1 MAVKKSKVT
10 GWLII
15 GAIGVVF
22 GDIGTSPLYALQA
35 IFGVSHL
42 QFTSHDIVGAVSLII
57 WAITLV
63 VTIKYV
69 GLVMRANNNGEGG
82 IMALIALMNRTKITK
97 TKKAFFVLLGLV
109 GLALFYGDSVITPA
123 ISVMS
128 AVEGTR
134 LIIPEFT
141 PYVVP
146 LTLAI
151 LIGLFIL
158 QARGTGSIGKL
169 FGPIMVLWFAV
180 SAIGGFIQILH
191 HPAILA
197 ALLPTTALTFFIDH
211 PIAGFVAMGAVILAV
226 TGVEA
231 LYSDM
236 GHFGRDA
243 VSRSWLYII
252 FPAILLTYLGQGAL
266 VTVHPEA
273 IHSAYFLMF
282 APELRLPIIIL
293 ATAATL
299 IASQAVISGAFSLT
313 QQAIQL
319 GFAPRLTVKH
329 TSSNEVGQV
338 YVPFI
343 NWLLATLVVLTVVI
357 FQSSESLAGAYGFA
371 VSGALAVDTLFL
383 ILLMRRMWHYSMA
396 LVIIAATVFTSIDIM
411 FLSSSLSKLLHGAW
425 MPIIIAAIGFTFIS
439 TWYKGHTY
447 IARERKRVEG
457 TLTSFVTQ
465 LHHSN
470 IPRIPGNAIYLGHHP
485 GNAPLAL
492 HESLEQLHEIHE
504 NILVVTVEV
513 TDKPHVPEQHRVVFD
528 GLGHPNDGIS
538 HITLQFGYQDIPNV
552 PRALALA
559 RGAHAEFDF
568 DPFKATY
575 FSTVTQPVI
584 VRNHRM
590 AKWRKSLYLFMQRN
604 ANNPTDYYRIP
615 IDQTVEMRAFL
626 EL

>member
-1 MAVKKSKVT
+1 MKKSNVT
-10 GWLII
+10 GWLIV

-35 IFGVSHL
+35 IFGVSQL
-42 QFTSHDIVGAVSLII
+42 SFTTHDIQGAVSLII

-69 GLVMRANNNGEGG
+69 GLMMRASNNGEGG
-82 IMALIALMNRTKITK
+82 IMALIALMNRTKISQR
-97 TKKAFFVLLGLV
+97 KKGIFVLIGLV

-134 LIIPEFT
+134 LIMPDFA

-146 LTLAI
+146 LTIII
-151 LIGLFIL
+151 LIGLFVL
-158 QARGTGSIGKL
+158 QSRGTGSIGKL

-180 SAIGGFIQILH
+180 SAIGGLIQIIH

-197 ALLPTTALTFFIDH
+197 ALLPTTAASFFIDH
-211 PIAGFVAMGAVILAV
+211 PVAGFITMGAVILAV

-236 GHFGRDA
+236 GHFGKAA
-243 VSRSWLYII
+243 VSRSWLFII
-252 FPAILLTYLGQGAL
+252 FPALLLTYLGQGAL
-266 VTVHPEA
+266 VTLNPEA

-282 APELRLPIIIL
+282 APELRLPIILL
-293 ATAATL
+293 ATVATL

-329 TSSNEVGQV
+329 TSSNEIGQV

-343 NWLLATLVVLTVVI
+343 NWLLAMLVIGTVLL
-357 FQSSESLAGAYGFA
+357 FQSSENLAGAYGFA

-383 ILLMRRMWHYSMA
+383 LLLMRRMWHFSMA
-396 LVIIAATVFTSIDIM
+396 ITAALAIVFMSIDAM
-411 FLSSSLSKLLHGAW
+411 FLSSSISKLLHGAW
-425 MPIIIAAIGFTFIS
+425 MPIIIAIVGFTFIS

-457 TLTSFVTQ
+457 TLKSFVTK
-465 LHHSN
+465 LHHSDV
-470 IPRIPGNAIYLGHHP
+470 PRIPGNAIYLGHHP

-504 NILVVTVEV
+504 NIVVVTIEV
-513 TDKPHVPEQHRVVFD
+513 TDKPHVPEQRRVVFD

-538 HITLQFGYQDIPNV
+538 HVTLHFGYQDIPNV
-552 PRALALA
+552 PRTLALA
-559 RGAHAEFDF
+559 RGMNAEFDF
-568 DPFKATY
+568 DPFTATY

-584 VRNHRM
+584 ARNHRM
-590 AKWRKSLYLFMQRN
+590 ARWRKSLYLFMQRN
-604 ANNPTDYYRIP
+604 ANNPTDYYKIP
-615 IDQTVEMRAFL
+615 INQTVEMRAFL